1 MTASKRV
8 AKELEDLQKKLPWYL
23 GNLFSED
30 TNVLVWHALLLPE
43 TPPYNL
49 KAFHL
54 RISFPKEYPL
64 MPPTVT
70 FTTPIY
76 HPNVDPEGR
85 VCLPIISNQ
94 HWKPY
99 TKAYEVL
106 EAVNMLVNRPDPG
119 EPVRMELA
127 DLLKQNP
134 ELFYRSAEEHT
145 LQFGEQRP
153 S

>member
-1 MTASKRV
+1 
-8 AKELEDLQKKLPWYL
+8 
-23 GNLFSED
+23 
-30 TNVLVWHALLLPE
+30 
-43 TPPYNL
+43 
-49 KAFHL
+49 
-54 RISFPKEYPL
+54 